1 MITED
6 TIIRAGKQFAGSAVS
21 ELVTRFEG
29 FLNTDSVEV
38 DLKRTALDVV
48 DRLGELILLRQ
59 ALQRHADSWE
69 AKHAASRILG
79 VLGSVDDAWYRTP
92 LGRLVGTVI
101 PPHGGV
107 LSPTQASRILGV
119 SRQRVWQMLQEGKL
133 RSSGDRKITAASVM
147 GEVERRLEGE
157 EE

>member
-6 TIIRAGKQFAGSAVS
+6 TIVCARNQFIESAVS
-21 ELVTRFEG
+21 EIFCRFG
-29 FLNTDSVEV
+29 GLFSVSDAEKG
-38 DLKRTALDVV
+38 LKQTAPGVV
-48 DRLGELILLRQ
+48 DGLGELILQ
-59 ALQRHADSWE
+59 GQTDSWE
-69 AKHAASRILG
+69 ARHAASRILG
-79 VLGSVDDAWYRTP
+79 VLIPVDDDWYRTP